1 MCMVSSM
8 EKILITGE
16 VLHFGVRGT
25 LKISVPE
32 LWDNAK
38 HPNIQIIGI
47 PEEEDQK
54 KKKRNDKILAEIIVE
69 NFTKMG

>member
-8 EKILITGE
+8 GKILITGE

-54 KKKRNDKILAEIIVE
+54 KKKKGMIKYLRR
-69 NFTKMG
+69 

>member
-8 EKILITGE
+8 GKILITGE

-54 KKKRNDKILAEIIVE
+54 KK
-69 NFTKMG
+69 